1 MTDDKKA
8 HAMSEAR
15 RIADIENKNAR
26 CHALSNI
33 PKEERYLTRYYYDM
47 IVRKRL
53 ESNRKDENHPWRK

>member
-1 MTDDKKA
+1 MDEKKSR
-8 HAMSEAR
+8 AMREAQ
-15 RIADIENKNAR
+15 RIADLTNKNAR

-53 ESNRKDENHPWRK
+53 ESIKKDGNHPWRK